1 MCVCS
6 PPQVLVS
13 LLLCISFSS
22 FLLPNHDM
30 SGRIGLA
37 LTVYLG
43 VIFFQIMIVESLPRT
58 NAFTTM
64 HLFMFLSSVF
74 NGIIVLEHVLVYAL
88 NVLVAERAGRVLRI
102 KKLKLDVRAV
112 RSAIRLQRA
121 FRNRRIHIWHKEA
134 LNEFS
139 IARQA
144 RPSRASVAA
153 ASTTGPIAVSA
164 MAVNRTAVNGIA
176 VSAISITVM
185 NDSAKASSPSGS
197 AAAVHETREADDI
210 RPSWPGFHEQL
221 ELFHEQLDMRMKMAL
236 SLSAGRERK
245 RAVVRKI
252 YDCAAIFLKD
262 ANRFFTIITMVSY
275 FVGVFIFVR

>member
-221 ELFHEQLDMRMKMAL
+221 ELFHEQLEMRMKMAL

-275 FVGVFIFVR
+275 FVGVFYFVR

>member
-1 MCVCS
+1 
-6 PPQVLVS
+6 
-13 LLLCISFSS
+13 
-22 FLLPNHDM
+22 M

-144 RPSRASVAA
+144 RPSRASVAGANAPAA

-164 MAVNRTAVNGIA
+164 MAVNRAAVNGIA

-185 NDSAKASSPSGS
+185 NDSARTSSPSGS

-210 RPSWPGFHEQL
+210 RPSWPSFHEQL
-221 ELFHEQLDMRMKMAL
+221 ELFHEQLEMRMKMAL

-262 ANRFFTIITMVSY
+262 ANRFFTIITMLSY
-275 FVGVFIFVR
+275 FIGVFYLVR

>member
-1 MCVCS
+1 
-6 PPQVLVS
+6 
-13 LLLCISFSS
+13 
-22 FLLPNHDM
+22 M

-176 VSAISITVM
+176 VSAIAVSFDEAGVTVM
-185 NDSAKASSPSGS
+185 NDSARASSPSGS

-221 ELFHEQLDMRMKMAL
+221 ELFHEQLEMRMKMAL

-275 FVGVFIFVR
+275 FIGVFYLVR

>member
-221 ELFHEQLDMRMKMAL
+221 ELFHEQLEMRMKMAL

-275 FVGVFIFVR
+275 FVGVFCFVR

>member
-1 MCVCS
+1 
-6 PPQVLVS
+6 
-13 LLLCISFSS
+13 
-22 FLLPNHDM
+22 M

-144 RPSRASVAA
+144 RPLRASVAGANAPAA

-185 NDSAKASSPSGS
+185 NDSARTSSPSGS

-221 ELFHEQLDMRMKMAL
+221 ELFHEQLEMRMKMAL

-275 FVGVFIFVR
+275 FVGVFCFVR

>member
-1 MCVCS
+1 
-6 PPQVLVS
+6 
-13 LLLCISFSS
+13 
-22 FLLPNHDM
+22 M

-185 NDSAKASSPSGS
+185 NDSARTSSPSGS

-221 ELFHEQLDMRMKMAL
+221 ELFHEQLEMRMKMAL

-275 FVGVFIFVR
+275 FIGVFYLVR

>member
-262 ANRFFTIITMVSY
+262 ANRFFTIITMLSY
-275 FVGVFIFVR
+275 FIGVFYLVR